1 MDQLS
6 LLETTRAARAASGFK
21 DVNRV
26 WLKCRVR
33 ECRTVISPDIGTDF
47 QIFLRRFTEIVA
59 HLEGCAPRPAEWQ
72 VTQRPGKGES
82 ELEFQRDGFEF
93 IDP

>member
-1 MDQLS
+1 MD
-6 LLETTRAARAASGFK
+6 
-21 DVNRV
+21 VYRV
-26 WLKCRVR
+26 WLKFQVR
-33 ECRTVISPDIGTDF
+33 QRATGLSPDIGTDF
-47 QIFLRRFTEIVA
+47 QIFLRQFTEIVA